1 MQPHRVEELQTRL
14 LGHDDV
20 ADDEPDLVVHEEL
33 EGLGRRGGGDDLVAR
48 GEEHLADH
56 VSDDRIVVDDKD
68 LDHCADPAIGRR
80 RTNEAPADDRGQR
93 NQIAAVTAC
102 DLEARREPEARS
114 AVLRRRERLE
124 QAGTRIRVDARAGV
138 GDPCDRPVA
147 VPLELDGDAA
157 AVGQGLLSV
166 DEQAEK
172 DLAEA
177 DGVPANVQGLLR
189 ILLSELD
196 ALAGARAANELDG
209 PLGDLLKRYDL
220 GQLPVGTGEAEER
233 LRDAL
238 DLEAALRD
246 Q

>member
-20 ADDEPDLVVHEEL
+20 ADDEPDLVVREEL
-33 EGLGRRGGGDDLVAR
+33 EGLGRRCSGDDLVAR

-56 VSDDRIVVDDKD
+56 VPDDRIVVDDKD
-68 LDHCADPAIGRR
+68 LDHCADRR
-80 RTNEAPADDRGQR
+80 NRKAQDERGARGHRRHR
-93 NQIAAVTAC
+93 NQIAAVAAC
-102 DLEARREPEARS
+102 DLEARSEPEARS

-124 QAGTRIRVDARAGV
+124 HAGTRIRVDARTGV
-138 GDPCDRPVA
+138 GDPCDSPVA
-147 VPLELDGDAA
+147 VSLELDGDAA
-157 AVGQGLLSV
+157 AGGQGLLSV

-189 ILLSELD
+189 ILLSKLD

-220 GQLPVGTGEAEER
+220 RQLPVRTGEAEER